1 MKSEKENSWAV
12 KLEQVPYA
20 KLEKYIATGDEKL
33 LDSGLQTYI
42 DQLGAVRQALEK
54 YRSQDEIMRML
65 RIAYPTLSVL
75 GCRQI
80 YVDAINFF
88 YTDLKLKKKALR
100 SLLSSRLDTL
110 FILAVE
116 RNELE
121 NARRIIQTQAEI
133 MQLDI
138 PEEPEGDL
146 DPLRKDSRPIIFTPD
161 PKVLGLTSKVN
172 IQVLKRKMKE
182 WGLTK
187 GEEERVTRD
196 AIPDEPLTGFEGEE

>member
-1 MKSEKENSWAV
+1 MKNASDSSWAV
-12 KLEQVPYA
+12 KLEQIPYA
-20 KLEKYIATGDEKL
+20 RLEKYIATGDEKL
-33 LDSGLQTYI
+33 LDSGLRTYI
-42 DQLGAVRQALEK
+42 DQLATVRQALEK

-65 RIAYPTLSVL
+65 RVAYPTLSIVS
-75 GCRQI
+75 CRQI

-110 FILAVE
+110 FILALE
-116 RNELE
+116 RDELE

-133 MQLDI
+133 LQLDI
-138 PEEPEGDL
+138 PEEPEGEL
-146 DPLRKDSRPIIFTPD
+146 DPLRNDSRPIIFTPD
-161 PKVLGLTSKVN
+161 PKVLGLKSKTNV
-172 IQVLKRKMKE
+172 QTLKRQMKD

-196 AIPDEPLTGFEGEE
+196 AVPEEPLTGFEHEE